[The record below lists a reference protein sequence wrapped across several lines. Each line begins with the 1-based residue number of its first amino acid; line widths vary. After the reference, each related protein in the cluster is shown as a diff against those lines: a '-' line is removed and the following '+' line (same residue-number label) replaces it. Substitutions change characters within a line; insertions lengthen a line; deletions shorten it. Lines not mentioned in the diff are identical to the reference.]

1 MLERLGWAGLFIPPS
16 NLYYVQSTSDQNKCL
31 LREVLV
37 IIVEVAWKTTYD
49 HVYLYPNILRHVQDI
64 TTYTTT
70 PPFTQNVNQESP
82 KQQKTNETNK
92 MHLSASRILASLFL
106 LTNTALACT
115 KKGGSSHPFPTFLR
129 IKNEHLHHQTHAKKA
144 LALVVLH
151 QDSQKGVTVAKMRIA
166 ETMHQKRIHGHVAK
180 CQEQA
185 RARTRRAIISSMR
198 RGMMFTLGRVNIF
211 SGRKVMW

>member
-37 IIVEVAWKTTYD
+37 IIVEVAWRTTYD

-115 KKGGSSHPFPTFLR
+115 KKG
-129 IKNEHLHHQTHAKKA
+129 AKKA